1 MNRKRLLSVLLIA
14 ICQNIAFSQVVPPQ
28 GISYQAVIINRN
40 IKELPGKDITE
51 SYYSN
56 MEMIVKFSILSSQT
70 GPTEYEET
78 QNAITDVYGLLNL
91 VIGQGKPIGAAFNT
105 IDWSINAKWL
115 KVDIDFNKEGF
126 FEPFSLEKMWSVPYA
141 FYSEQ
146 SSDSLILKVNGTD
159 RQLKLGEK
167 SPIFFSVGEGWYS
180 IIKELIEDLIELGW
194 DKKIYQVKE
203 KFGGLRFYITNN
215 SDEIN
220 DRILKAELLSYK
232 TCEVTGKR
240 GELRNDLDWV
250 RTLCEEEYKKAKE
263 N

>member
-1 MNRKRLLSVLLIA
+1 MSSEEMEQFLIS
-14 ICQNIAFSQVVPPQ
+14 IGGLKNGRFSDRP
-28 GISYQAVIINRN
+28 II
-40 IKELPGKDITE
+40 
-51 SYYSN
+51 
-56 MEMIVKFSILSSQT
+56 
-70 GPTEYEET
+70 
-78 QNAITDVYGLLNL
+78 
-91 VIGQGKPIGAAFNT
+91 
-105 IDWSINAKWL
+105 
-115 KVDIDFNKEGF
+115 
-126 FEPFSLEKMWSVPYA
+126 
-141 FYSEQ
+141 
-146 SSDSLILKVNGTD
+146 
-159 RQLKLGEK
+159 K

-203 KFGGLRFYITNN
+203 KFGGLRFYITNS